1 MRNIFIILGTL
12 LVIVIIALVYF
23 SLLFDL
29 SVLRP
34 QIERSLDQQY
44 GIGARIGYLS
54 FHWGLDFGIGM
65 EGLILRS
72 KDKRR
77 LLMKSDKAILGIDL
91 KKALQRKFKIRAL
104 HLINPE
110 IWVVRNADGSLNW
123 PPNTLFNKDLSEAPA
138 TGESAILEHKVPLSP
153 NTVPAKAAGWNLKLS
168 ELRIEDGVVHY
179 QDDSSAPPL
188 KVDATKLRCMVY
200 QAKAIAPSQIRL
212 EGAFFGSSKPNIFL
226 DALYSPSRDEIN
238 FEAEYDNRVV
248 EITGRLT
255 SLSKATK
262 FQAMAK
268 IHQFD
273 LSTIMPASIQGRE
286 YVTGI
291 VTAQIEASLE
301 AIARDAIHKE
311 MAVIGTVDI
320 RQGAF
325 KNINFVRGAL
335 ENAVSIPATAAIVI
349 GQSPPEI
356 ALTVQNKDTAFDI
369 LQANFNIQ
377 GGYVDVDD
385 LMVKHPDYLISA
397 QGEYEILNQNVNFS
411 GRLVL
416 LEKLAAYFDAIMPE
430 LDSLKNRQ
438 GRIVLPFRYLGH
450 IPGASVKPELPV
462 ASPHSIPNQTDM
474 FSDKQPEPRSENIGD
489 LKK

>member
-1 MRNIFIILGTL
+1 MRNVFIILGTL
-12 LVIVIIALVYF
+12 LVVVIVALACF

-44 GIGARIGYLS
+44 GIETRIGYLS
-54 FHWGLDFGIGM
+54 VHWGLNFGIGM
-65 EGLILRS
+65 EGLIVRS
-72 KDKRR
+72 NDKRH

-91 KKALQRKFKIRAL
+91 KKAFQRKLKIRAIQ
-104 HLINPE
+104 LIKPE
-110 IWVVRNADGSLNW
+110 IWVIRNADGSMNW
-123 PPNTLFNKDLSEAPA
+123 PSNTLFTEPLSASPA
-138 TGESAILEHKVPLSP
+138 TGEVSILEAKDPLSP
-153 NTVPAKAAGWNLKLS
+153 NTVPSKASGWNLKLS
-168 ELRIEDGVVHY
+168 ELRIEDGAVHY
-179 QDDSSAPPL
+179 QDDSAANPL
-188 KVDATKLRCMVY
+188 KVDVEKLRCVAY
-200 QAKAIAPSQIRL
+200 QAKATAPSRIRL
-212 EGAFFGSSKPNIFL
+212 EGAFFGSPKPNIFL
-226 DALYSPSRDEIN
+226 DAFYFPGRDEIN

-248 EITGRLT
+248 ELAGRLT
-255 SLSKATK
+255 SLTQATK
-262 FQAMAK
+262 FKGMAK

-301 AIARDAIHKE
+301 AIARDTIHKE
-311 MAVIGTVDI
+311 IAVIGTVDI

-356 ALTVQNKDTAFDI
+356 AVTVQNNDTAFDI

-377 GGYVDVDD
+377 GGYADVDD

-397 QGEYEILNQNVNFS
+397 QGEYDIMNQNVKFS

-416 LEKLAAYFDAIMPE
+416 LEKLAAYFDAKIPE
-430 LDSLKNRQ
+430 WDSLKNRQ

-450 IPGASVKPELPV
+450 IPGASVKPELSV
-462 ASPHSIPNQTDM
+462 ARPYGVPSQEDIA
-474 FSDKQPEPRSENIGD
+474 SDKRPEPRSETIGD